1 MAKVTITKKLVEE
14 NSQLA
19 GLLTE
24 RNLKVGSK
32 VEQTELDELIKLSS
46 QDTKEVIEEIEES
59 DEVNEEITEKQV
71 YTVVS
76 DFEDKF
82 NRNIRY
88 NAGDEVPA
96 DLQKIEFRIY

>member
-1 MAKVTITKKLVEE
+1 MAKATITKKLVEE

-19 GLLTE
+19 DLLTE

-46 QDTKEVIEEIEES
+46 QDTKEVIEEI
-59 DEVNEEITEKQV
+59 TEKQV

-82 NRNIRY
+82 DRSIRY

-96 DLQKIEFRIY
+96 DFTEDRIQDLLNRNLIK

>member
-19 GLLTE
+19 DLLTE

-46 QDTKEVIEEIEES
+46 QDTKE
-59 DEVNEEITEKQV
+59 EITEKQV

-82 NRNIRY
+82 NRSIRY

-96 DLQKIEFRIY
+96 DFTEDRIKDLLNRNLIK